1 MLRDPGGM
9 SLQWKNFKK
18 QLRSA
23 SYPKLTK
30 MEKTSKYIVI
40 RAKDGKVVP
49 QPPLKSTQ
57 ISNADLFRSAE
68 FGLYRLREI
77 KNSYV
82 RSNISYDEKY
92 PETLTKSQIIF
103 LTTLFVSVDNFL
115 HKSPLLQ
122 PNQHRITKAIRK
134 DIKELKDKFID
145 YKAKLDGIGLPKS
158 LNHASI
164 KLIQFVIELTDSFY
178 FIDSLMLDV
187 RKLPNRPIDCTLRL
201 LVDDIIIEYQGSKKT
216 EKYPTFPY
224 VKRALVMKRIDNRI
238 PQLSARQYGNFKQ
251 WRDRGT
257 YWWYIQP

>member
-1 MLRDPGGM
+1 
-9 SLQWKNFKK
+9 
-18 QLRSA
+18 
-23 SYPKLTK
+23 
-30 MEKTSKYIVI
+30 MEKINKYIVI

-49 QPPLKSTQ
+49 QPPLESAQ
-57 ISNADLFRSAE
+57 VSNADLFRSAE

-92 PETLTKSQIIF
+92 PETLPKSQIIY
-103 LTTLFVSVDNFL
+103 LTTLFASVDNFL
-115 HKSPLLQ
+115 YKCPLLQ
-122 PNQHRITKAIRK
+122 PTRHRITKAVRK
-134 DIKELKDKFID
+134 DIQVLKDNFLD

-158 LNHASI
+158 LKHASI
-164 KLIQFVIELTDSFY
+164 KLIDFVIELTDSFY
-178 FIDSLMLDV
+178 FIDSLILDI
-187 RKLPNRPIDCTLRL
+187 RKLPNRPIDCNLRL

-216 EKYPTFPY
+216 VKYPTFPY
-224 VKRALVMKRIDNRI
+224 VKRALSMKRIDNRI